1 VGVCWK
7 TKQSLRHLIGK
18 GTLTHASICLT
29 SAGGHISAEEELAP
43 ISLGTRYFH
52 KETTS
57 GIDTYEDWLTTAVH
71 ENLKTLTVSKTALK
85 DQLGLTA
92 DLFTKFVSEA
102 LSAGTL
108 QAGTWTFKLH
118 LDCIKTGDPSGAVLG
133 LAVAEVLLR
142 RNSTEIALF
151 DTTIFYSSEFAQA
164 EQTITGS
171 CPQTAIQDG
180 DRIVVNLKLTA
191 YVNGPTTGPPTNSTT
206 CTVNFYADTSTK
218 NSRVIT

>member
-1 VGVCWK
+1 MVMWRYLLS
-7 TKQSLRHLIGK
+7 QSPPKAVEI
-18 GTLTHASICLT
+18 
-29 SAGGHISAEEELAP
+29 LAP
-43 ISLGTRYFH
+43 PLSLGTRYFH

-57 GIDTYEDWLTTAVH
+57 GIDTYEDWLTTGVH

-85 DQLGLTA
+85 GQVGLSA

-118 LDCIKTGDPSGAVLG
+118 LDCIKTGDPGGIVQALVI
-133 LAVAEVLLR
+133 ARVLLR
-142 RNSTEIALF
+142 RDSTETTLF
-151 DTTIFYSSEFAQA
+151 TTTTFTSSEFAQA

-171 CPQTAIQDG
+171 CPQTAIQNG

-191 YVNGPTTGPPTNSTT
+191 WVTGPTTGAPTNSTT
-206 CTVNFYADTSTK
+206 CTVNFYCDTTAK
-218 NSRVIT
+218 NSRVLT